1 VIKRQRSVD
10 CRVRPGT
17 VLPPVRSLAR
27 LLASTPDKASC
38 PHATSGPARKHHV
51 RDIDILHAVRNSLR
65 WVGVDDADRR
75 ADRWRTPG
83 GGVLDIDSDDP
94 VTIHAMP
101 LRQKFYRF
109 LAER

>member
-1 VIKRQRSVD
+1 
-10 CRVRPGT
+10 
-17 VLPPVRSLAR
+17 
-27 LLASTPDKASC
+27 
-38 PHATSGPARKHHV
+38 
-51 RDIDILHAVRNSLR
+51 
-65 WVGVDDADRR
+65 VDDADRR